1 MTFSFRVRVKH
12 GNGTPVRRKWV
23 SVIFLNH
30 GDRSVGSSSAM
41 TNSQGIAAFKEVFA
55 HMPGLPVKTKFSL
68 DNFESTCEG
77 GPYFVAEGSSLV
89 IAI

>member
-1 MTFSFRVRVKH
+1 
-12 GNGTPVRRKWV
+12 
-23 SVIFLNH
+23 
-30 GDRSVGSSSAM
+30 M